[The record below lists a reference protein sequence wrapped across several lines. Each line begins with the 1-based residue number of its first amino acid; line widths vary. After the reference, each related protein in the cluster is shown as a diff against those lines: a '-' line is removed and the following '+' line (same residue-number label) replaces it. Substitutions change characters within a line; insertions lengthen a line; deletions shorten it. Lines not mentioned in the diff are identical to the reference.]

1 MFWRLRG
8 VGLGAMVVDDGLV
21 VKLGGFRQRKMKAIR
36 MFGCGGW
43 EVKVVSVDGGSKARP

>member
-1 MFWRLRG
+1 
-8 VGLGAMVVDDGLV
+8 MVVDDGLV